1 MSAKPCCCRPEP
13 RRSGESAGA
22 GAPPGKVPRPGGV
35 LRRGGELAGWVLPT
49 ATLALMPKCPACVAG
64 YIVLLT
70 GIGVSL
76 PVAAF
81 LRWSLVVLC
90 LAALTHVVLRRLRR
104 VS

>member
-1 MSAKPCCCRPEP
+1 MSAKPCGCRPDP
-13 RRSGESAGA
+13 RCAGESAGVST
-22 GAPPGKVPRPGGV
+22 GKATRSRGV

-64 YIVLLT
+64 YIALLT

-81 LRWSLVVLC
+81 LRWGLVVLC
-90 LAALTHVVLRRLRR
+90 LASLVYAGVRRLRR
-104 VS
+104 IS